1 MKILCNKLV
10 LKYYIINIAAQ
21 KMYTIKSLF

>member
-1 MKILCNKLV
+1 V